1 MDSIDGGDCQESAL
15 IPRPQSG
22 PKLLLTEEVG
32 LRFVV
37 MNLSI
42 HSVPLPIPHHPPPP
56 DKVRF
61 LPTFKIVYRVPMP
74 VFIDPLPPPPRPA
87 TCIF

>member
-1 MDSIDGGDCQESAL
+1 MEATVKNLHLFQDHSLDPS
-15 IPRPQSG
+15 
-22 PKLLLTEEVG
+22 LLLTEEVG
-32 LRFVV
+32 LGFVV

-56 DKVRF
+56 HKVRF

-74 VFIDPLPPPPRPA
+74 VFIDPLPPRAPA
-87 TCIF
+87 TCIL